1 VENEGEKM
9 NSFYPKISSMDWV
22 NTSPRLQF
30 RQELVHLDYRPSI
43 TPHMQ
48 ARFSTFLETAP
59 DTGTEKDQIPV
70 EPDFL
75 TNPFSGYCL
84 FRLSCPSSGTKK
96 SFSGNIWKEIVSQTV
111 NFESCSALDELP
123 SLILQYLH
131 PNQPDHSSIEMWVWV
146 KTDLEI
152 PDSITSMPLEGKSH
166 DYDLIHSILCS
177 IAAHLHLTLIPATH
191 SNGSHL
197 WQSCDLFRK
206 EMASDGSITQTTAHL
221 LHLSFRPQK
230 LEELREILSWLQNNQ
245 SFDFK

>member
-1 VENEGEKM
+1 MIVVVMVVKDRFVLFVMHVVRLLFICKRGRTVELLVCFFVAVGANRFRFRCRDHEDTDKLIEISEEVENEGEKM

-30 RQELVHLDYRPSI
+30 RQELVHLDYRSSI
-43 TPHMQ
+43 TSHMQ

-84 FRLSCPSSGTKK
+84 FRLSCPSSGAKK

-111 NFESCSALDELP
+111 NFESCSD
-123 SLILQYLH
+123 
-131 PNQPDHSSIEMWVWV
+131 
-146 KTDLEI
+146 
-152 PDSITSMPLEGKSH
+152 
-166 DYDLIHSILCS
+166 
-177 IAAHLHLTLIPATH
+177 
-191 SNGSHL
+191 
-197 WQSCDLFRK
+197 
-206 EMASDGSITQTTAHL
+206 L

-230 LEELREILSWLQNNQ
+230 LEELREVLSWLQNNQ
-245 SFDFK
+245 SFDSK